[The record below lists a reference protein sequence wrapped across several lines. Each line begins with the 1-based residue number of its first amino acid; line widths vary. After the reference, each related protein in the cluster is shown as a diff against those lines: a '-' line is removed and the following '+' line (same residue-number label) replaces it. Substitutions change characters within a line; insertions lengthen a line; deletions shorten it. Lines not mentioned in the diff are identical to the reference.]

1 MYQIFPLLIFLFSQ
15 LKYSNSSSSGSI
27 VVVVVV
33 VFVVV
38 YVVFSSD
45 QGWKA
50 RPAPGTPA
58 CGGGEEILM
67 CWEIRLIY
75 QMQLHFRSAAAGGRL
90 GERAAPVYCLLSPS
104 S

>member
-1 MYQIFPLLIFLFSQ
+1 MVVVEVVVLVVVVI
-15 LKYSNSSSSGSI
+15 
-27 VVVVVV
+27 VVVVV

-50 RPAPGTPA
+50 RPAPGSPA

-75 QMQLHFRSAAAGGRL
+75 QLQLHFLYRQESL
-90 GERAAPVYCLLSPS
+90 THKVDH
-104 S
+104 

>member
-1 MYQIFPLLIFLFSQ
+1 MVVVEVVVLVVVVIV
-15 LKYSNSSSSGSI
+15 

-50 RPAPGTPA
+50 RPARGSPA
-58 CGGGEEILM
+58 CGG
-67 CWEIRLIY
+67 
-75 QMQLHFRSAAAGGRL
+75 
-90 GERAAPVYCLLSPS
+90 ERKY
-104 S
+104 